1 MGMKIDLL
9 FLELDSIYFLKE
21 EKKKL
26 EICRSC
32 EFYFKKNANI
42 FII

>member
-1 MGMKIDLL
+1 MDLL

-21 EKKKL
+21 EKKL

-32 EFYFKKNANI
+32 EFDFKKNANI